1 MLHIQP
7 TDGSPIKPQTTPSA
21 QPGLPEVGNGRQSRW
36 PQGGG
41 DRYEMRE
48 ERKRREMRAVSR
60 ERQRR
65 QKLKP
70 FTGQHQPPH
79 NPNISGPELLMTLNN
94 PNPFPTQATS
104 NDTSNKEIGEGYRE
118 GYRESFPM
126 YDDEMPYSPES
137 RLQEPGDNSPTLEN
151 LRTGSPMGSEGS
163 PSLKGLQFESP
174 GNNRSPP
181 RQITMKSND
190 IFGKGD
196 PPNQP
201 QNDPVYSVNYFG
213 VHHGEMG
220 VLSHKRKIPKQKIRP
235 KTGSKLDN
243 NNIKHLTPFGQHL
256 AQNVSSEMLPPNVR
270 LDPSYVYLRSATT
283 APAFSEHINMYM
295 NSKNEQQN
303 THPQQHP
310 QTGNISPLHEGF
322 AEPLHSEPVP
332 FINTVADIPDDT
344 SVNTQQSNLTT
355 GSFERNQALSPSK
368 TGRNQA
374 MEQVDEDDRTLD
386 SAMAQSH
393 FSRSTLGVPNPGM
406 YDQWLT
412 NNALPGIS
420 RSLSRGG
427 LTSGGLM
434 WEGVAGLP
442 STSPGK
448 RATSPPSNAQMH
460 NKTKRLHSDHA
471 RKKYVEA
478 TAALA
483 GYGDNEFLPLPNK
496 LSELGSTMGLPS
508 EFDRSLRAGNSGP
521 SPKLFTRNP
530 EVGRRSKEAAR
541 RAVERKTPKLKWRGL
556 DSHRIQL
563 KKVDAM
569 LRSTLSSS
577 NRPNSLVDPGDSV
590 YGSMELSNST
600 MSLGKKVVKVGGKRV
615 MGRKFKSQSVGD
627 LREGIEGTEGEEEVG
642 GGEWGGGS
650 VAKSENM
657 FSYAEMFGAGRII

>member
-1 MLHIQP
+1 
-7 TDGSPIKPQTTPSA
+7 
-21 QPGLPEVGNGRQSRW
+21 
-36 PQGGG
+36 
-41 DRYEMRE
+41 
-48 ERKRREMRAVSR
+48 
-60 ERQRR
+60 
-65 QKLKP
+65 
-70 FTGQHQPPH
+70 
-79 NPNISGPELLMTLNN
+79 
-94 PNPFPTQATS
+94 
-104 NDTSNKEIGEGYRE
+104 
-118 GYRESFPM
+118 
-126 YDDEMPYSPES
+126 
-137 RLQEPGDNSPTLEN
+137 
-151 LRTGSPMGSEGS
+151 
-163 PSLKGLQFESP
+163 
-174 GNNRSPP
+174 
-181 RQITMKSND
+181 
-190 IFGKGD
+190 
-196 PPNQP
+196 
-201 QNDPVYSVNYFG
+201 
-213 VHHGEMG
+213 
-220 VLSHKRKIPKQKIRP
+220 
-235 KTGSKLDN
+235 
-243 NNIKHLTPFGQHL
+243 
-256 AQNVSSEMLPPNVR
+256 
-270 LDPSYVYLRSATT
+270 
-283 APAFSEHINMYM
+283 
-295 NSKNEQQN
+295 
-303 THPQQHP
+303 
-310 QTGNISPLHEGF
+310 
-322 AEPLHSEPVP
+322 
-332 FINTVADIPDDT
+332 
-344 SVNTQQSNLTT
+344 
-355 GSFERNQALSPSK
+355 
-368 TGRNQA
+368 

-460 NKTKRLHSDHA
+460 NKTKRLHSDHGMIPQTPSQHFDQTSQVISERSSVRSRGVTQHAVEDEGEPIPYIVHSAPMGWKLTTPA

-590 YGSMELSNST
+590 YGSMEPSNST

-627 LREGIEGTEGEEEVG
+627 LREGIEGIEGEEEVG

-657 FSYAEMFGAGRII
+657 FSYAEMFGAGRIV